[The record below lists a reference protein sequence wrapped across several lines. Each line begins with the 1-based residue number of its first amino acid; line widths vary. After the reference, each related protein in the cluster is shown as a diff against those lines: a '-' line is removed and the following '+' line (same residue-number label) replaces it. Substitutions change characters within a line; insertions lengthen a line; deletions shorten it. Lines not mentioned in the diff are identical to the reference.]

1 MEECA
6 DTDAAI
12 ASQETVKLSVG
23 FPLVVFPVLT
33 ADDVEVFTARLTK
46 RC

>member
-1 MEECA
+1 MEERA

-23 FPLVVFPVLT
+23 FPLVVFPILT
-33 ADDVEVFTARLTK
+33 ADDVEVFAALFTQ
-46 RC
+46 